1 MTVRQ
6 NNKEL
11 QLEEQRLRLETA
23 KLALNLL
30 NSCDFMV
37 RSETEYSICLAEIDK
52 YIVHNTIPVSKE
64 QRSMSMIWS
73 HPLDV

>member
-11 QLEEQRLRLETA
+11 QLEEQRLRFETA
-23 KLALNLL
+23 KLALDLL

-37 RSETEYSICLAEIDK
+37 RSQIEYSICLEEIDK
-52 YIVHNTIPVSKE
+52 YIVHNTLPLSKE
-64 QRSMSMIWS
+64 KRSMSMVWS
-73 HPLDV
+73 HPLD